1 MERWRRIRNEPASD
15 TGKKFTRLPPISG
28 YFLTA
33 QGLQGL
39 HGFLAAQ
46 GLQGLQGLQG
56 FLTLAAQG
64 LHGLQGLQG
73 FLAAQGLQGLQGFF
87 APGYFFIACN
97 VSFRI
102 ETKVHRIHPGSIMD
116 FQSHPQGWKTSEP
129 TLSANLHL
137 RRLK

>member
-1 MERWRRIRNEPASD
+1 MEPA
-15 TGKKFTRLPPISG
+15 FH
-28 YFLTA
+28 
-33 QGLQGL
+33 
-39 HGFLAAQ
+39 HGCWRFPLRDDAEDWVDRY
-46 GLQGLQGLQG
+46 
-56 FLTLAAQG
+56 
-64 LHGLQGLQG
+64 HGVRD
-73 FLAAQGLQGLQGFF
+73 F

-102 ETKVHRIHPGSIMD
+102 ETKVHRIYPGSIMD